1 MIISKEHNT
10 KKKDSM
16 LINFLIPNLDKTNYL
31 QKLLLNSPNQN

>member
-10 KKKDSM
+10 KTKDSM

-31 QKLLLNSPNQN
+31 QKVLLDLPN

>member
-10 KKKDSM
+10 KTKDSM
-16 LINFLIPNLDKTNYL
+16 LINFLITNLDKTNYL